1 MGIMGTQM
9 CCTDPTQPNF
19 VQICTSAA
27 GIPVRQRAVIV
38 QLPYDFRMAA
48 EFTFNKQAQ
57 PGSQDRIELSRVC
70 LAPALRLSCY
80 LCNRANF
87 AAKVA
92 LSRS

>member
-19 VQICTSAA
+19 VQMCTSAA
-27 GIPVRQRAVIV
+27 GITVRQRAVIV
-38 QLPYDFRMAA
+38 QLPYDFRIA
-48 EFTFNKQAQ
+48 ELTFNKQAQ
-57 PGSQDRIELSRVC
+57 PGSQDGISLSRVC
-70 LAPALRLSCY
+70 LAPALRLSCN

-87 AAKVA
+87 AAKLA